1 MKSIDAELETVSP
14 CMGQV
19 RRKERAMQKR
29 LAACQILSFAN
40 PTESADKVLHWMAEA
55 ARLQLGGVLGRVWR
69 W

>member
-1 MKSIDAELETVSP
+1 
-14 CMGQV
+14 MGQV